1 MIHDSVKPL
10 SLHNLIKNDV
20 LSGTPP
26 KGVKPSAQ
34 SLRTRRFL
42 LEHGIQCQWLIFH
55 PKKASS
61 SPERTFCRA
70 ETVLTPSDQTFTGSQ
85 LHRYLMN

>member
-42 LEHGIQCQWLIFH
+42 LEHVIQKC
-55 PKKASS
+55 
-61 SPERTFCRA
+61 
-70 ETVLTPSDQTFTGSQ
+70 VNG
-85 LHRYLMN
+85 